1 MILSY
6 NGKAKIKFQLWF
18 NNYKS
23 KQPIFSKKKTEFTT
37 KVFSFTLCP
46 KLPHAMVLIIGK
58 SFYLRSVKRKQPKG
72 RETFWQHKMKTIYP
86 PASSK

>member
-6 NGKAKIKFQLWF
+6 NGKAKISSNFGLITIKV
-18 NNYKS
+18 NNQYFRKR
-23 KQPIFSKKKTEFTT
+23 KQCTT

-46 KLPHAMVLIIGK
+46 KLPHAMVLMIGK

-72 RETFWQHKMKTIYP
+72 RETFWQHKMKTVYP